1 MRIILLVSVAVLCAG
16 CAGKKKVLASLPA
29 PSAGALTKPA
39 PVLSLPTT
47 IVPTQTAVEEPPVKA
62 EQEQAAAP
70 DTKDTEPAKKPV
82 ARRPVRPPVP
92 PPAVTVPETAPPAA
106 TPAPAPETGPQLRE
120 LLSPQQRTEWEREL
134 STNVAE
140 ARLALSKAASRRKL
154 TPAQRENVSR
164 IQTFLTQAQASR
176 KDDLGT
182 SLQLARRAALLGQ
195 ELMKS
200 LLP

>member
-1 MRIILLVSVAVLCAG
+1 MRLILLPILILSLLGAG
-16 CAGKKKVLASLPA
+16 CIRKKAMQAALPVPSQSSLA
-29 PSAGALTKPA
+29 KPA
-39 PVLSLPTT
+39 PVLQLPPSIAPIET
-47 IVPTQTAVEEPPVKA
+47 PAQEPPVK
-62 EQEQAAAP
+62 
-70 DTKDTEPAKKPV
+70 TEE
-82 ARRPVRPPVP
+82 P
-92 PPAVTVPETAPPAA
+92 PPAPETSAPAVPKQPPPRRPRPTA
-106 TPAPAPETGPQLRE
+106 PLPVAPAPEASAAPPPEPAPQPTPQLRE
-120 LLSPQQRTEWEREL
+120 LLTPQQRNQYERDL
-134 STNVAE
+134 SKNVAE
-140 ARLALSKAASRRKL
+140 ARLALNRASRHKQL